1 MSTGETMEKIATTDY
16 PIHELLARRWSP
28 RALDP
33 RPIPADRIRSIF
45 EAARWSASS
54 FNEQPWSFI
63 VARHEDR
70 EAFAKVAGCLMAG
83 NKWAENAGLLI
94 LTVVKRNFTRNDRL
108 NRVAQHDL
116 GLAAASMTL
125 QAEHFGLRV
134 HQMAGLELDKVRET
148 FAIPDSHEPVTAI
161 AIGYPGEADSLP
173 EGLREPERAPRE
185 RKPQGEFVFAG
196 AWNEPASF

>member
-1 MSTGETMEKIATTDY
+1 MDKPAATDH
-16 PIHELLARRWSP
+16 PIHELLAHRWSP

-33 RPIPADRIRSIF
+33 RPIPADQIRSIF

-63 VARHEDR
+63 VARREDR
-70 EAFAKVAGCLMAG
+70 EQFARVAGCLMSG

-94 LTVVKRNFTRNDRL
+94 LTVVKRTFTRNDSP
-108 NRVAQHDL
+108 NRVAHHDL
-116 GLAAASMTL
+116 GLAAAGMTL

-134 HQMAGLELDKVRET
+134 HQMAGVELDKVRET
-148 FAIPDSHEPVTAI
+148 FGVPDSHEPVTAI
-161 AIGYPGEADSLP
+161 AIGYPGDVDSLP

-185 RKPQGEFVFAG
+185 RKPQSEFVFAG
-196 AWNEPASF
+196 EWNRPAGF